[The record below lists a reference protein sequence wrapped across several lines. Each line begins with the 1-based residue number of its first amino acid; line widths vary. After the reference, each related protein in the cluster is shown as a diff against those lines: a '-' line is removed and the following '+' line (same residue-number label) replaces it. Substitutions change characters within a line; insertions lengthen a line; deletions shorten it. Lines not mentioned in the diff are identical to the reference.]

1 VLGGK
6 KSAPKLGNARIV
18 PNEEGARSASGRAD
32 APDPCAV
39 GFEGDDEAFRDDR
52 AINPAGCVFPKVRWN
67 WVEPKASA
75 AIELGPQTFADREGS
90 DERAIPFGRRNGP
103 ACLKQ
108 LPVRRKKPP
117 CSVRKTSLLILLK

>member
-1 VLGGK
+1 MGAKTPRPSRGPNGARKSAPVLGGK

-52 AINPAGCVFPKVRWN
+52 AINPAGCVFSK
-67 WVEPKASA
+67 
-75 AIELGPQTFADREGS
+75 
-90 DERAIPFGRRNGP
+90 ERCN
-103 ACLKQ
+103 
-108 LPVRRKKPP
+108 
-117 CSVRKTSLLILLK
+117 